1 MNSKDI
7 SAQAEKYR
15 QEMMKLY
22 SKSENPRA
30 EMITEND
37 GLPQV
42 SETQAKENSQEANEN
57 SAEEN
62 KVAEVEQ
69 IAQESNATQN
79 YAINTV
85 ENMQKDEENLQIDER
100 FPEPDI
106 SEFTE
111 KNEQDSQL
119 SFYTKKAE
127 NDAMGYIRVVARSGD
142 NAFPVKNA
150 LAIVTYAE
158 EGQMIFKTSAL
169 TDESGQTEIIKAP
182 APNARYSLNSGSDVR
197 PYSLYNITL
206 IADGYFRERSVDVPV
221 FAGITSV
228 QQFNLVPLP
237 LYMGE
242 SAETI
247 EVYNQEPQL

>member
-1 MNSKDI
+1 MNRNDL

-15 QEMMKLY
+15 QEMMRLY

-30 EMITEND
+30 DISVEND
-37 GLPQV
+37 DLPQV
-42 SETQAKENSQEANEN
+42 SEAQAEENSQEANEN
-57 SAEEN
+57 SVEEN
-62 KVAEVEQ
+62 LVAEVMQTGENTVD
-69 IAQESNATQN
+69 SQN
-79 YAINTV
+79 YAIKTV
-85 ENMQKDEENLQIDER
+85 ENPQKNEENPQIDER
-100 FPEPDI
+100 FPEPDL
-106 SEFTE
+106 SELDDE
-111 KNEQDSQL
+111 KDSPL

-158 EGQMIFKTSAL
+158 DGQMIFKTSAL

-182 APNARYSLNSGSDVR
+182 APNARYSLNSGSDIR
-197 PYSLYNITL
+197 PYSLYNVTL

-237 LYMGE
+237 LYMNE

-247 EVYNQEPQL
+247 EIYNQEPQL

>member
-1 MNSKDI
+1 MLK
-7 SAQAEKYR
+7 
-15 QEMMKLY
+15 
-22 SKSENPRA
+22 
-30 EMITEND
+30 
-37 GLPQV
+37 V
-42 SETQAKENSQEANEN
+42 
-57 SAEEN
+57 EEN
-62 KVAEVEQ
+62 LVAEVMQTGENTVD
-69 IAQESNATQN
+69 SQN
-79 YAINTV
+79 YAIKTV
-85 ENMQKDEENLQIDER
+85 ENPQKNEENPQIDER
-100 FPEPDI
+100 FPEPDL
-106 SEFTE
+106 SELDDE
-111 KNEQDSQL
+111 KDSPL

-158 EGQMIFKTSAL
+158 DGQMIFKTSAL

-182 APNARYSLNSGSDVR
+182 APNARYSLNSGSDIR
-197 PYSLYNITL
+197 PYSLYNVTL

-237 LYMGE
+237 LYMNE

-247 EVYNQEPQL
+247 EIYNQEPQL